1 MTSPRARS
9 LVAAAFTFVALA
21 ATACSTPTDV
31 VEPPVAV
38 STAGGAGTL
47 SDASP
52 ATTPAATST
61 GGGGGPVEDLPAS
74 WKLCQNQLRGS
85 SMGYPG
91 DWFTTSLGAS
101 DKCSLFHETSFTI
114 VPNSEYP
121 LVAMT
126 ATQVDLTLAAYVT
139 QITAPS
145 DATTLLKENTT
156 VAGRAAVRFE
166 TKSVQQGLYDA
177 GTRHYGYAIDRGS
190 KVFVLSTLGVPSET
204 RYDSWKFVVDTA
216 RGTLRF
222 L

>member
-1 MTSPRARS
+1 MTPHRS
-9 LVAAAFTFVALA
+9 VPLVAVALTLVALA
-21 ATACSTPTDV
+21 STACSKPAEV

-38 STAGGAGTL
+38 STSGSGTL

-52 ATTPAATST
+52 AATATPTTS
-61 GGGGGPVEDLPAS
+61 GGGPVEDMPAS

-91 DWFTTSLGAS
+91 EWFTTSLGAS

-114 VPNSEYP
+114 VPNAEYP

-126 ATQVDLTLAAYVT
+126 AVQVETTLAAY
-139 QITAPS
+139 ITDAFAPS
-145 DATTLLKENTT
+145 DVTTLIKENTT
-156 VAGRAAVRFE
+156 VAGKAAVRFE
-166 TKSVQQGLYDA
+166 TKSVQSGLYDV

-190 KVFVLSTLGVPSET
+190 RVFVLSTLAVPTET
-204 RYDSWKFVVDTA
+204 RYDGWKFVVDTA
-216 RGTLRF
+216 KGTLKF